1 MQRLSQ
7 AVQRL
12 LGRLGGA
19 APEPAPLPS
28 PESVTEQDIHY
39 CYRLLLEREPDPDG
53 LRDLNRML
61 QQGTLTR
68 SGLVQGFLD
77 SIERRALEVERAR
90 PVWVDL
96 GGFGMFVRTGDPHI
110 GRPIALHRSYEPH
123 VSAQLRA
130 ALREE
135 CVFVDVGAN
144 IGYFSLLAASLVGA
158 RGRVI
163 ALEPREDNVELLRR
177 SAATNGFMQIDIQVC
192 AAAERSCELVFFASG
207 AVNSNGRVARED
219 EPFAD
224 LLPRVH
230 AVALDELLADV
241 PRIDLIKLDIEGSEP
256 RALEGMRKLIDR
268 HRPLL
273 LSEFSPELIRVAA
286 GQEPVAYLEALARTH
301 LLFTLPLDGSA
312 ERGPLEPRE
321 VLAAQE
327 EWGLQHVDL
336 LARPR

>member
-12 LGRLGGA
+12 LGRKLGA
-19 APEPAPLPS
+19 ATPEPAPPS
-28 PESVTEQDIHY
+28 PESVTEQDIYY

-53 LRDLNRML
+53 LRDLML

-68 SGLVQGFLD
+68 SALVQGFLD
-77 SIERRALEVERAR
+77 SIERRALETERAK

-110 GRPIALHRSYEPH
+110 GRPIALHRGYEPH

-130 ALREE
+130 ALREA

-163 ALEPREDNVELLRR
+163 ALEPRADNAELLRR
-177 SAATNGFMQIDIQVC
+177 SAATNGFTQIDIQVC
-192 AAAERSCELVFFASG
+192 AAAERSCELVFYASG
-207 AVNSNGRVARED
+207 SVNSNGRVARED

-224 LLPRVH
+224 VLPRVQ
-230 AVALDELLADV
+230 AVALDELLVDV
-241 PRIDLIKLDIEGSEP
+241 PRIDVIKLDIEGSEP
-256 RALEGMRKLIDR
+256 RALEGMRKLVER
-268 HRPLL
+268 HRPVL

-301 LLFTLPLDGSA
+301 LLFALPLDGSA

-321 VLAAQE
+321 VVALQE
-327 EWGLQHVDL
+327 ESGLKHVDL